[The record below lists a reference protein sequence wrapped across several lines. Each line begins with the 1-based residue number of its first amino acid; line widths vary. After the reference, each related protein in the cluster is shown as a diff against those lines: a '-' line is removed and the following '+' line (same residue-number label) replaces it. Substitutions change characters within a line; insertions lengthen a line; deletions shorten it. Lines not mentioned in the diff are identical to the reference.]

1 MGNCP
6 PSLCC
11 EKPVQGVEIEL
22 RTELKNDL
30 PVKDCETAAFKKVQD
45 LLDRKEK
52 VYKAIEEYKGC
63 QELARAA
70 MSKPSDETEMA
81 AFEGLLVAV
90 DSIAKFYQFSKD
102 MEKAFP
108 ELLKAL
114 AQGVKMPEKVCE
126 LNEYQALTNQLALI
140 FNFTLAFDRVRML
153 RPNLSN
159 DFSYYRRLLPKF
171 NKHPRIKVKD
181 DEASGMALFTAEHI
195 PMTTCL
201 AKAGAKAQELLII
214 SQGKSSEGKIGYVLS
229 TMANSCLMLLKKDNE
244 IKGNKGF
251 TSKKRMFIAQAMT
264 GSVVIFDHVD
274 IAGSFHRRTP
284 IAIKQIITMLKTKF
298 STELS
303 LLNAIRYS
311 TKNFRDAPENIQSLF
326 D

>member
-1 MGNCP
+1 MGCQCNK
-6 PSLCC
+6 S
-11 EKPVQGVEIEL
+11 VTGVEIKL
-22 RTELKNDL
+22 DKNIDNEIK
-30 PVKDCETAAFKKVQD
+30 VKPNESTAFRVVQD
-45 LLDRKEK
+45 LLRKTAEVTK
-52 VYKAIEEYKGC
+52 LIEEYKGC

-81 AFEGLLVAV
+81 AFEGLLLAV
-90 DSIAKFYQFSKD
+90 DSISRFYQFSKA

-108 ELLKAL
+108 TLLTKL
-114 AQGVKMPEKVCE
+114 GEGVKSPEKLCQLDE
-126 LNEYQALTNQLALI
+126 FPALTNQLALI
-140 FNFTLAFDRVRML
+140 FNFTLEFDRIRML

-171 NKHPRIKVKD
+171 NKHPGIIVKD

-214 SQGKSSEGKIGYVLS
+214 SDGKSAEGKIGYVLS
-229 TMANSCLMLLKKDNE
+229 TMANSCMLLLK
-244 IKGNKGF
+244 NKLV
-251 TSKKRMFIAQAMT
+251 SADKAMFVAQAMT

-274 IAGSFHRRTP
+274 HAGSFHRRTP
-284 IAIKQIITMLKTKF
+284 IAIKQIIGILKRDFGK
-298 STELS
+298 ELS

-311 TKNFRDAPENIQSLF
+311 TKNFRDAPENIAALF